1 MLFFILYLPNKS
13 DKMIITQ
20 DSQLGLRFKESDAKV
35 EFLKIIRMYVNGH
48 MSSLSDEIK
57 FFNQHEVAMLSG
69 SQKEIMGLYEENIK
83 NFPIAHLEN
92 DLEIRE
98 LVTNKFVNSISFKD
112 TGAHAHVDFFTAL
125 IEENK
130 DSKYFF
136 ICESVYKAA
145 ELIRIG
151 ENFTSR
157 TMKDIGIGHYTYLM
171 GKNQM
176 VRFIVAVGA
185 IKGFYYNDA
194 KGIAFEFGLDLDNR
208 KWQK

>member
-1 MLFFILYLPNKS
+1 
-13 DKMIITQ
+13 MIITQ

-98 LVTNKFVNSISFKD
+98 LVTNKCVNSISFKD